1 MTKFTSMGASRREF
15 MKRASAMS
23 VFGAAAPLALNLAAF
38 GSAAAADA
46 TGYKALVC
54 IFLTGGNDNFN
65 TVVPYD
71 PDSYATYASLRVPA
85 MRHARDALAATAL
98 APIPGGS
105 FVQKETRQYALNPS
119 MGALVP
125 LFNQGK
131 LAVQLNVGSLIE
143 PVTKAT
149 WLNKT
154 ARLPPAL
161 FAHNTQRAFWASGQS
176 REAGHAAGWA
186 GRMGDLFMS
195 DNNRSLFTA
204 VSVTG
209 ERTLLTG
216 DDTRAYTITT
226 AGVQGVNA
234 LSQSNLAG
242 PLRQLITESRP
253 NLLKDAY
260 QRIVNQ
266 SLQAEATLR
275 NTLQIKPLIEDNSI
289 VGQLEMVRRMIAA
302 APTLGLKRQVFFVS
316 MDGFDLH
323 DGYERHAGMLRQL
336 AGAMQGFYRN
346 IEAMGDGD
354 KVTTFTAS
362 DFGRALQG
370 NNDGTDHG
378 WGSDHFIMGGA
389 VKGGRF
395 FGTPPIL
402 SSNGD
407 DAVGQG
413 RLIPTT
419 ALDQYAATLGRWFG
433 LNDNELLDILPNF
446 HNFPT
451 PRSLQPSFV

>member
-1 MTKFTSMGASRREF
+1 MTKFTSMDASRREF

-23 VFGAAAPLALNLAAF
+23 VVGAAAPLALNLAAF
-38 GSAAAADA
+38 GSAAAATA
-46 TGYKALVC
+46 TDYKALVC

-71 PDSYATYASLRVPA
+71 PDSHATHTALRVTK
-85 MRHARDALAATAL
+85 MQHTRETLAATAL

-105 FVQKETRQYALNPS
+105 LVQKETRQYALNPAMS
-119 MGALVP
+119 ALVP

-149 WLNKT
+149 WLNKS
-154 ARLPPAL
+154 ARLPAAL
-161 FAHNTQRAFWASGQS
+161 FAHNTQRAFWASGKS

-195 DNNRSLFTA
+195 DNNQSLFTA

-216 DDTRAYTITT
+216 DDTRAYTLTT

-234 LSQSNLAG
+234 LSQPYLAA
-242 PLRQLITESRP
+242 PLKQLITESRP

-260 QRIVNQ
+260 HRIVNQ

-275 NTLQIKPLIEDNSI
+275 STLQTSPAITGNSL
-289 VGQLEMVRRMIAA
+289 GAQLEMVRRMIAA

-323 DGYERHAGMLRQL
+323 DGFERHGDMLLQL
-336 AGAMQGFYRN
+336 AGAMNGFYQKTV
-346 IEAMGDGD
+346 AMGVANQ
-354 KVTTFTAS
+354 VTAFTAS

-389 VKGGRF
+389 VNGGRF
-395 FGTPPIL
+395 FGKPPTL
-402 SSNGD
+402 GSNGVD
-407 DAVGQG
+407 DVGQG

-433 LNDNELLDILPNF
+433 LSDNQMLDILPNF
-446 HNFPT
+446 NNFPT
-451 PRSLQPSFV
+451 SRSLQTSFV